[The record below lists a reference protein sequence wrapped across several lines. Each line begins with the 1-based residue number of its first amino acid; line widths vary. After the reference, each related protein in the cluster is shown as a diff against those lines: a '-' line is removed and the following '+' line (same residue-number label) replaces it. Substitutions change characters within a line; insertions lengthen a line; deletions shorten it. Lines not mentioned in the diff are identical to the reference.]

1 MRLSLKYLIS
11 LVALMSVIL
20 TLVSSIY
27 SGYRVS
33 KQTLI
38 DSTLATNQAYADKLA
53 NSTETYLTMTLQIL
67 ETSAESLSNLI
78 QETGNEEALAV
89 EAERLKKQTDTFNSV
104 LIVNKDAEIL
114 ATSPQTLG
122 LKGEKLVSVGG
133 KEALEKR
140 SAFISQ
146 PYTSLTGRLIIF
158 ISQPIFDEKGRY
170 LGLVG
175 GTIYL
180 KEENIL
186 QTVLGEHFYKDGSY
200 VYVVD
205 QSGRIIYHPDPKRVN
220 EVIDD
225 NKVIQ
230 ELMAGFDGAMEVTN
244 SQDKVMLAGYATIPT
259 AKWGVVSQKEKKSA
273 IAPSFSMTS
282 EMIGK
287 TLPFIL
293 VVLVLLFVISKQIA
307 LPLQKLAYYT
317 ETSTENSQEEKINKV
332 TTWYYEANQL
342 KKALNYSLNFFQ
354 DRVNF
359 FIHQSTTDPLTK
371 VWNRRSMDETM
382 KKWTEQGRPYALIIL
397 DMDKFKRVNDTYGH
411 STGDEV
417 LKFLASEMKAVS
429 REQDRCCRFGGE
441 EFVILLPETDAAGA
455 YQTAERLRKRME
467 STVSPCGEIVTI
479 SSGVAAFP
487 EHALHPAELLELA
500 DQSLYEAKE
509 TGRNRTI
516 VQAKQKE

>member
-1 MRLSLKYLIS
+1 MKYLILS
-11 LVALMSVIL
+11 VALMSVIL
-20 TLVSSIY
+20 TLISSIY

-33 KQTLI
+33 KHSLI
-38 DSTLATNQAYADKLA
+38 ESTLATNQAYADKLA

-67 ETSAESLSNLI
+67 KTSAERLSPLI
-78 QETGNEEALAV
+78 LESGNEDVLAGEAD
-89 EAERLKKQTDTFNSV
+89 RLKKQTDTFNSV
-104 LIVNKDAEIL
+104 LIVNKEAEIL

-122 LKGEKLVSVGG
+122 LKGKKFASVGG

-140 SAFISQ
+140 DAFISQ
-146 PYTSLTGRLIIF
+146 PYISLTGRLVIF

-230 ELMAGFDGAMEVTN
+230 ELMAGFSGAMEVTN

-273 IAPSFSMTS
+273 VEPSVSMTN

-287 TLPFIL
+287 TLPFLL
-293 VVLVLLFVISKQIA
+293 VVLILLFLISKQIA
-307 LPLQKLAYYT
+307 LPLQKLAHYT
-317 ETSTENSQEEKINKV
+317 ESSTENSQEEKINKV
-332 TTWYYEANQL
+332 QTWYYEASQL

-371 VWNRRSMDETM
+371 VWNRRTMDEYM
-382 KKWTEQGRPYALIIL
+382 KKWTEQETPYAMIIL
-397 DMDKFKRVNDTYGH
+397 DIDKFKRVNDTYGH
-411 STGDEV
+411 ATGDEV
-417 LKFLASEMKAVS
+417 LKFLAYEMKAVS

-441 EFVILLPETDAAGA
+441 EFVILLPGTDAAGA
-455 YQTAERLRKRME
+455 YRVAERLRKKME
-467 STVSPCGEIVTI
+467 SAVSPCGEIVTI

-500 DQSLYEAKE
+500 DQSLYEAKRS
-509 TGRNRTI
+509 GRNRTI
-516 VQAKQKE
+516 VQGKQSE